1 MRWRLSPAAEVV
13 SMLMGAGT
21 VCAVLGLAAGV
32 WIGGRAANA
41 RARET
46 EAARAACAKSLAT
59 ERDLLGKL
67 SCAPGRHIVFLES
80 REHGPTVECVPSAQ
94 SDGGITWEGR

>member
-1 MRWRLSPAAEVV
+1 MKWRLSPQAEVGF
-13 SMLMGAGT
+13 GA
-21 VCAVLGLAAGV
+21 VFAVLGLVAGV
-32 WIGGRAANA
+32 WIGGRTANE
-41 RARET
+41 RAHQA

-67 SCAPGRHIVFLES
+67 SCPPGRHLVFLDS
-80 REHGPTVECVPSAQ
+80 REHGPTVECVLSAQ